1 LIKSTCSVK
10 TTPSLFCTRLVDSF
24 QCDWLFVYEECASD
38 SAPFSFVYLFIVF
51 FFFVGFGVFTF
62 YVFQSSLLWWCL
74 AWNRLFRTSFETQR
88 IFLFENDKLT
98 GKFSKFLYKSLNRRQ
113 IRFSFW
119 YYLFINSVS
128 NNNLIKT
135 RKHTTNNF
143 QSKKKPKKIKIKK

>member
-51 FFFVGFGVFTF
+51 FFLLASVFLLSMF
-62 YVFQSSLLWWCL
+62 SSLLYCGGVL
-74 AWNRLFRTSFETQR
+74 HETDYFGPASRRNGYFYLKMTNSQVSFQSFY
-88 IFLFENDKLT
+88 IN
-98 GKFSKFLYKSLNRRQ
+98 LYRRE
-113 IRFSFW
+113 IWFSFW

-128 NNNLIKT
+128 NNNLFKT
-135 RKHTTNNF
+135 RKQN
-143 QSKKKPKKIKIKK
+143 